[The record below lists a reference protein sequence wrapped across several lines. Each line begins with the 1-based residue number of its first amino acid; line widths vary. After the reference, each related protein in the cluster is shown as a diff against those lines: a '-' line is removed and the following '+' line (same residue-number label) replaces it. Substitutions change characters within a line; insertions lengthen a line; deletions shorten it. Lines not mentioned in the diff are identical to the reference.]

1 MDEFDLKIW
10 ISVTVAIIFKLITSE
25 SLSLMKAIATVISA
39 VFCAWVFTEPVL
51 MFFQMDKETYELPM
65 AAVLALTGEG
75 IIRWLVSI
83 SNDPKEIIDMIR
95 KLRGK

>member
-10 ISVTVAIIFKLITSE
+10 ITVTIAIIFKLITSE
-25 SLSLMKAIATVISA
+25 SLSVIKAIATVISA

-51 MFFQMDKETYELPM
+51 MFFEMDKETYKLPM

-75 IIRWLVSI
+75 IIRWLIKVS
-83 SNDPKEIIDMIR
+83 NNPNEIFETIR
-95 KLRGK
+95 KLKGK